1 MLAIIRF
8 NFLALKFLLYPKLFL
23 NIPSPT
29 FSFVSFFISLSL
41 STINHHK
48 SSSLYIFKSLIVP
61 FVYVIVVR
69 PGISISK
76 IFNSFSHH
84 STVYIYILYIYVS
97 ISLISHLSFYIACI
111 HCIAFRFSY
120 NSTMQLFNSSLPCV
134 IALPS
139 ALNFPI
145 SQLISAMH
153 PI

>member
-8 NFLALKFLLYPKLFL
+8 NFLTLKFLLYPKLFL

-29 FSFVSFFISLSL
+29 FSFVLFFISLSL

-84 STVYIYILYIYVS
+84 STVYIYVS

-120 NSTMQLFNSSLPCV
+120 NSSATMQLFNSSLPCV

-145 SQLISAMH
+145 SLLISAMH

>member
-1 MLAIIRF
+1 LLAIIRF

-84 STVYIYILYIYVS
+84 STVYIYIIYICLYIFNFT
-97 ISLISHLSFYIACI
+97 SLVLYCMHSLYCI
-111 HCIAFRFSY
+111 PFLLQLYDAAF
-120 NSTMQLFNSSLPCV
+120 
-134 IALPS
+134 
-139 ALNFPI
+139 
-145 SQLISAMH
+145 
-153 PI
+153 